1 MELDDLKQ
9 TWKQNDTIGK
19 IKNTDIMELIQH
31 KSYGP
36 VAALKKAFNKQ
47 MRLMAILPLLVFVTN
62 LDNVQKVFT
71 NIMFWSYIVFCAGVV
86 VYSWFNYR
94 LVRKMEGM
102 DKMVKPNLEEQIDIL
117 ETRVRWQTIGIR
129 IVAIYFIILME
140 VLPYIQ
146 HIRMLD
152 KWHSLSPLIRFSIYA
167 AFLALQYF
175 TSRKVLYQKFGSH
188 LAYLKSLI
196 MEME

>member
-9 TWKQNDTIGK
+9 TWKQDDTIRK

-47 MRLMAILPLLVFVTN
+47 MRLMAILPLLIFATN
-62 LDNVQKVFT
+62 LDDVQKVFT
-71 NIMFWSYIVFCAGVV
+71 NIMFWSYIAFCAGVI

-152 KWHSLSPLIRFSIYA
+152 KWHSLSPLIRFTFYA

-175 TSRKVLYQKFGSH
+175 TSRRVLYQKFGCH